1 MGAAT
6 EAALVQAAK
15 VNMEMF
21 EVYNLS
27 KQGTASVYYWNS
39 DKKHEGRNQ
48 LVKNENRMRN

>member
-6 EAALVQAAK
+6 EAALVEAAK